1 MAVRVALEHKTTYRY
16 AKPVTMGPQ
25 VIRLRPA
32 PHNRTP
38 IHRYSLTLTPGKHF
52 LNWQQDP
59 FGNYLARVIVPDLTT
74 EFSVTVDLVADL
86 EAFSPFDFFL
96 DPSADEYP
104 FRYDPGVRQE
114 LLPNLEVDPGSP
126 ILHEF
131 IESLDRSRRRTVDFL
146 VDANRRVSEAIKYLI
161 RMDPGVQTPTETLT
175 LRQGSCRD
183 SAWLLVQVLRT
194 LGIAARFVSG
204 YLIQLEPDQ
213 RPISGP
219 QGPTSDFTDL
229 HAWCECYIPGAGWV
243 GLDPTSG
250 LFAAEGH
257 IPLAATPRPSSAAP
271 IEGGV
276 EPVETD
282 FGFSMKVTRVV
293 NRPRITKPYTEE
305 QWQGILSLG
314 DRVDGDLGAGDV
326 RLSVGG
332 EPTFVSSRYPDAP
345 EWNTRALGGQKAVL
359 ADRLLQRLFPL
370 WGSGGFLHHGQGK
383 WYPGEQLPRWAFSCF
398 YRRDKGVIWRD
409 TSLIGKTGTDYGH
422 TVEHAERFSRRLVEN
437 LGLRR
442 HGLMPAYE
450 DAWYYLWRE
459 RRLPENVDVL
469 DSRLDDPLERLRLT
483 KIFEQGL
490 NTKIGWVLPLA
501 YWNGWVSGDW
511 FLRKEHCFLMPGD
524 SPIGYRLPLDST
536 PWALPRD
543 RDEVIP
549 ADTFAPLPPLPGE
562 LHFPLSPRAEVSTIR
577 EQRRWPKPG
586 DLSSKEDQELYDIT
600 GYKPQ
605 RDQARRD
612 GRGPLGS
619 GVRGSGPGSY
629 LANTPW
635 DPYSMPQP
643 GESGGGI
650 TRTALC
656 VEPRQGLLRV
666 FMPPL
671 PTAAIYIELVAALE
685 RTAADLKM
693 PVQLEGYGPPW
704 DPRIGEFKV
713 TPDPGVIEVNIPPTT
728 SWESSV
734 RQTEELYEAA
744 RHEELVAEKFEI
756 DGTHVG
762 SGGGNHLVMGGI
774 NPSDSPFLRRPDV
787 LASLLRF
794 WHNHPALSYLFAG
807 RFIGPTSQAPRIDE
821 ARNDSAYEIEVA
833 LAELERKQGQGDTPP
848 WLIDRILRHL
858 LTDVTGNTHRTE
870 FCIDKLF
877 SPDGPTGRLGLLEM
891 RAFEMPPHERMS
903 AVQQLLVRS
912 LLAVF
917 WQKPYREEIV
927 KWGTRLHDEFMLPF
941 YVWADMKD
949 VQQTITRWGYPT
961 DIAWFQPHYEFRF
974 PRYGEVVLDDVHLEV
989 RGGLEPWLVLGEES
1003 TGGGQARYVDSSVE
1017 RMQVLVN
1024 GWVGERYELV
1034 CNRRRIP
1041 LQPTAQNGQFVAGVR
1056 FRAWQPP
1063 SCLHPTIGVHTPL
1076 HIDIYDK
1083 WSERC
1088 VAGCTYHVVHP
1099 GGRGVDDRPVNAVA
1113 AESRRLARF
1122 EVRGHVSGVFVP
1134 IDGQV
1139 HPHFPRTL
1147 DLRRG

>member
-1 MAVRVALEHKTTYRY
+1 MAVRVALEHKTNYRY
-16 AKPVTMGPQ
+16 ARPVSMGPQ

-59 FGNYLARVIVPDLTT
+59 FGNYLARVVVPELTK
-74 EFSVTVDLVADL
+74 EFTVTVDLVADL
-86 EAFSPFDFFL
+86 EAYSPFDFFL
-96 DPSADEYP
+96 EPSADEYP
-104 FRYDPGVRQE
+104 FRYDAALRQE
-114 LLPNLEVDPGSP
+114 LLPNLEVDPGTP
-126 ILHEF
+126 TLHGF

-146 VDANRRVSEAIKYLI
+146 VDVNRRVSEEIKYLI

-213 RPISGP
+213 RPLSGP
-219 QGPTSDFTDL
+219 EGPAKDFTDL
-229 HAWCECYIPGAGWV
+229 HAWCECYLPGAGWV
-243 GLDPTSG
+243 GLDATSG

-276 EPVETD
+276 EQVETE
-282 FGFSMKVTRVV
+282 FSFSMNITRIV

-314 DRVDGDLGAGDV
+314 DRVDADLVARDV

-332 EPTFVSSRYPDAP
+332 EPTFVSSRFPDAP
-345 EWNTRALGGQKAVL
+345 EWNTRALGGQKAML
-359 ADRLLQRLFPL
+359 ADALLSRLFPL
-370 WGSGGFLHHGQGK
+370 WGPGGFLHHGQGK

-398 YRRDKGVIWRD
+398 FRRDKGVIWRD

-422 TVEHAERFSRRLVEN
+422 GVEHAERFVRRLIEN
-437 LGLRR
+437 LGLER
-442 HGLMPAYE
+442 HGLTPAFE

-469 DSRLDDPLERLRLT
+469 DSRLDEPLERLRLS

-490 NTKIGWVLPLA
+490 NTAVGWVLPLSHDD
-501 YWNGWVSGDW
+501 GWLSGDW
-511 FLRKEHCFLMPGD
+511 FLRKEHCFLVPGD
-524 SPIGYRLPLDST
+524 SPLGYRLPLDSL

-543 RDEVIP
+543 RSEPIP

-562 LHFPLSPRAEVSTIR
+562 MRFPLSSRSAPTIQ
-577 EQRRWPKPG
+577 EQRRWPKPE
-586 DLSSKEDQELYDIT
+586 DLSSKADRDLHDIA
-600 GYKPQ
+600 GQGPMAPKG
-605 RDQARRD
+605 RRAA
-612 GRGPLGS
+612 RGPLGP
-619 GVRGSGPGSY
+619 RPGTSS
-629 LANTPW
+629 ANTPA
-635 DPYSMPQP
+635 DPFTAPQA
-643 GESGGGI
+643 GESAGGI

-671 PTAAIYIELVAALE
+671 PSAPIYIELVAAIE

-693 PVQLEGYGPPW
+693 PVQLEGYAPPW

-728 SWESSV
+728 SWESAV
-734 RQTEELYEAA
+734 RQTEQLYDAA

-762 SGGGNHLVMGGI
+762 SGGGNHLVLGGL
-774 NPSDSPFLRRPDV
+774 NPADSPFLRRPHV

-833 LAELERKQGQGDTPP
+833 LGELARQQAAGDVPP

-912 LLAVF
+912 LLAQF
-917 WQKPYREEIV
+917 WKQPYQEEIV

-949 VQQTITRWGYPT
+949 VQGTMARWGYPI
-961 DIAWFQPHYEFRF
+961 DVAWFQPHYEFRF
-974 PRYGEVVLDDVHLEV
+974 PRYGEVALDDIHLEV
-989 RGGLEPWLVLGEES
+989 RGALEPWLVLGEES
-1003 TGGGQARYVDSSVE
+1003 AGGGQARYVDSSVE
-1017 RMQVLVN
+1017 RLQVLVN
-1024 GWVGERYELV
+1024 GWVGERYELL
-1034 CNRRRIP
+1034 CNRRTIP
-1041 LQPTAQNGQFVAGVR
+1041 LQPTAQNGQLVAGVR

-1063 SCLHPTIGVHTPL
+1063 SCLHPTIGVHAPL
-1076 HIDIYDK
+1076 HVDIYDK
-1083 WSERC
+1083 WSQRC

-1122 EVRGHVSGVFVP
+1122 EVRGHVPGVFVP
-1134 IDGQV
+1134 IEAPV